1 MRLGWLGPLTALVLH
16 CIVAPAEAQTWPSKP
31 VRMVVAG
38 APGSAPDV
46 ICRLIGNKLGEAWGQ
61 QVVVDN
67 RPGAAGNLGTEV
79 AARATP
85 DGYTLLFGQAA
96 PLSMNKH
103 VFKTLNF
110 DVDKD
115 FVPMVNI
122 GLSPMM
128 IAVNPNLPA
137 KSIGELVAL
146 SKAQPGKL
154 SFGTSSSRNIPHLTG
169 ELLKRMGGFDMTHV
183 AYSANTQALQD
194 VMKGD
199 TQMMVDGIPVLINH
213 VREGRLRALA
223 VSSTK
228 RLPGLEDIPTVAETL
243 PGFASNGWFAML
255 APTGTPAAVVARV
268 NADVNTVLKMDDIA
282 SRIRGFGVYP
292 EGGTPEALARF
303 IREDSQR
310 WGETIRAA
318 RIEPE

>member
-1 MRLGWLGPLTALVLH
+1 MRLRWLAPLAALILY
-16 CIVAPAEAQTWPSKP
+16 CVAKPAEAQTWPSKP

-46 ICRLIGNKLGEAWGQ
+46 IARLIGSKLSDAWGQ
-61 QVVVDN
+61 QIVVDN
-67 RPGAAGNLGTEV
+67 KPGAAGNLGTEA

-96 PLSMNKH
+96 PLSMNRH
-103 VFKTLNF
+103 VFKSMSF
-110 DVDKD
+110 DPDKD
-115 FVPMVNI
+115 FVPVVNI

-128 IAVNPNLPA
+128 IAVNPNLPV
-137 KSIGELVAL
+137 KSIGELQAL
-146 SKAQPGKL
+146 AKAQPGKL

-169 ELLKRMGGFDMTHV
+169 ELLKRMGGFEMTHV

-213 VREGRLRALA
+213 IREGRLRALA
-223 VSSTK
+223 VSSSR
-228 RLPGLEDIPTVAETL
+228 RLPGLEEIPTVAETL
-243 PGFASNGWFAML
+243 PGFASNGWFAIL
-255 APTGTPAAVVARV
+255 APTGTPQAVVTRV
-268 NADVNTVLKMDDIA
+268 NADVNAVLKMEDVA
-282 SRIRGFGVYP
+282 GRIRGFGVYP

-318 RIEPE
+318 GIQPE